1 MPEHLLITIAV
12 IGGTG
17 PEGTG
22 LALRWARA
30 GYRVIIG
37 SRSSEKAIA
46 HAQALTDRLGGTSVV
61 AGMAN
66 PEAARVADLVVL
78 TVPYEAHC
86 TLLEELRPVLAGKI
100 LVDVTVPLVPPG
112 VTTVHMPSAGS
123 AGAEAQEVL
132 GEQVSVVSAFQNV
145 SKDHLADPDEP
156 INCDVFVCGNNKDAR
171 EQVLK
176 LAEAAGMRGW
186 DAGLIQNAMVAE
198 GLTSILIG
206 INKQYKVRGAGIR
219 IVGVPR

>member
-78 TVPYEAHC
+78 TVPYEAHR

>member
-1 MPEHLLITIAV
+1 VPEHLLITIAV

-37 SRSSEKAIA
+37 SRSSEKAVA

-61 AGMAN
+61 MGMAN
-66 PEAARVADLVVL
+66 PEAARMGDLVVL
-78 TVPYEAHC
+78 TVPYEAHR
-86 TLLEELRPVLAGKI
+86 TLLEELRPMLAGKI

-112 VTTVHMPSAGS
+112 VTTAHMPSGGS
-123 AGAEAQEVL
+123 AGAEAQDLL

-156 INCDVFVCGNNKDAR
+156 INCDVFVCGNNSDAR

>member
-1 MPEHLLITIAV
+1 VPEHLLITIAV

-30 GYRVIIG
+30 GYRVIVG
-37 SRSSEKAIA
+37 SRSADKAAA
-46 HAQALTDRLGGTSVV
+46 HAQSLVDRLGGHGVLS
-61 AGMAN
+61 GMAN
-66 PEAARVADLVVL
+66 LDAARTGDLVVL
-78 TVPYEAHC
+78 TVPFEAHRAM
-86 TLLEELRPVLAGKI
+86 LEELRPALAGKV
-100 LVDVTVPLVPPG
+100 LVDVTVPLVPPR
-112 VTTVHMPSAGS
+112 VTVVQMPPAGS
-123 AGAEAQEVL
+123 AGAEAQAAL
-132 GEQVSVVSAFQNV
+132 GAGVSVVSAFQNV
-145 SKDHLADPDEP
+145 SKDHLADEEKP
-156 INCDVFVCGNNKDAR
+156 IDCDVLVCGNNPAAR
-171 EQVLK
+171 DQVLK

-186 DAGLIQNAMVAE
+186 DAGSIENAAVAE

>member
-1 MPEHLLITIAV
+1 VPEHLLITIAV

-37 SRSSEKAIA
+37 SRSSEKAVA

-61 AGMAN
+61 TGMAN
-66 PEAARVADLVVL
+66 PEAARMGDLVVL
-78 TVPYEAHC
+78 TVPYEAHR
-86 TLLEELRPVLAGKI
+86 TLLEELRPMLAGKI

-112 VTTVHMPSAGS
+112 VTTAHMPSGGS
-123 AGAEAQEVL
+123 AGAEAQDLL

>member
-1 MPEHLLITIAV
+1 VPEHLLITIAV

-61 AGMAN
+61 AGMDN

-78 TVPYEAHC
+78 TVPYEAHR
-86 TLLEELRPVLAGKI
+86 TILEELRPVLVGKI

-156 INCDVFVCGNNKDAR
+156 INCDVFVCGNKKDAR

-186 DAGLIQNAMVAE
+186 DTGLIQNAMVAE

>member
-1 MPEHLLITIAV
+1 VPEHLLITIAV

-78 TVPYEAHC
+78 TVPYEAHR

>member
-1 MPEHLLITIAV
+1 MITLAI

-30 GYRVIIG
+30 GYRIIIG
-37 SRSSEKAIA
+37 SRSAEKAAA
-46 HAQALTDRLGGTSVV
+46 HAQALSERLGGDMVV
-61 AGMAN
+61 SGMAN
-66 PEAARVADLVVL
+66 LDAAKTGDLVVL
-78 TVPYEAHC
+78 TVPFEAHRG
-86 TLLEELRPVLAGKI
+86 LLDELKPALVGKV
-100 LVDVTVPLVPPG
+100 LVDVTVPLVPPQ
-112 VTTVHMPSAGS
+112 VTTVRMPAAGS
-123 AGAEAQEVL
+123 AGAEAQEIL
-132 GEQVSVVSAFQNV
+132 GDEVSVVSAFQNV
-145 SKDHLADPDEP
+145 SKDHLADADEP
-156 INCDVFVCGNNKDAR
+156 INCDVLVCGNNKEAR

-186 DAGLIQNAMVAE
+186 DAGPIQNAMVAE

-206 INKQYKVRGAGIR
+206 INKKYKVRGAGIR

>member
-1 MPEHLLITIAV
+1 VPEHLLITIAV

-22 LALRWARA
+22 LAVRWARA

-66 PEAARVADLVVL
+66 PEAARMSDLVVL
-78 TVPYEAHC
+78 TVPYEAHR
-86 TLLEELRPVLAGKI
+86 TLLEELRPMLAGKI

-112 VTTVHMPSAGS
+112 VTTVQMPSAGS

-132 GEQVSVVSAFQNV
+132 GAQVSVVSAFQNV

-156 INCDVFVCGNNKDAR
+156 INCDVLVCGNNKDAR